1 MSYKQLL
8 KSYIKI
14 CLKVN
19 KPSFILN
26 EFIDLQNNGQ
36 STEEITKDQFA
47 YIRVYDQAHK
57 INKLLIICRSQDFQK
72 YKTFYQ
78 QVTKRS
84 IRNDLI
90 LNMLDD
96 YYLDPDQIFYVFEME
111 QYNSTLDEIEKQY
124 DQNKHLIS
132 KTKKQMT
139 DYFNNS
145 LHIFYQSKKQYVRFY
160 ICITLDNQL
169 KIKFNLIDH
178 NWIIR
183 SEVNKKNIS
192 DQERSQ
198 IEKQSRQL
206 GQLHTMEYEQELDGE
221 KIYKMSDIPN
231 MIAEFYESFNI
242 LIEKKD
248 LLQRIQNNYSN
259 VLNFHPLEI
268 FKMIQSHP
276 LYDQF
281 QVSYSDEMEFELI
294 VNKRGQTIILK
305 GHQLSSLSKAEKL
318 KDEYQFIILNK
329 QLKNNSTILS
339 ADLLM
344 TENHYYILIEK
355 KNLDYIHRN
364 TYSLANFNNLN
375 LKSKNEILNVLSLLY
390 FSQKILIEQNFQIT
404 KVNPQHLLFK
414 DQNKINNLNS
424 ENLEQ
429 KYTQKKLNSFL
440 QKGQYD
446 GNQQYVQQ
454 KLQQLS
460 IFDIQ
465 EFNKSYGA
473 QKKLQSIMQTE
484 LENNNFSQK
493 TSQKETDSLLI
504 KYLKQNDIS
513 ENQKEEVVKIY
524 NWLILGFDIINSI
537 QNNLYYYDNNDLS
550 VSNNDFRKKIHNDI
564 QISSIRI
571 PILIIQEEIFYL
583 EGFGPFFLIKQSED
597 MSIKDILKL
606 ELDTDT
612 YFNIFGENY
621 ICMFQDDKLLDLQ
634 TNFLQNL
641 KHLQKLTLY
650 FENSQYIKFNL
661 SGCKQII
668 QLNLEFFSQR
678 QKILY
683 DLTNILEQLDQTK
696 INTIKILSASID
708 QYGYDDAYQP
718 QLTKFYK
725 LKRLVNIRIDVDYL
739 DDNSS
744 ENEEYNSQD
753 RFKIFKQKF
762 QEFDR
767 SF

>member
-14 CLKVN
+14 CLKVT

-26 EFIDLQNNGQ
+26 EFLDLQNNGQ

-57 INKLLIICRSQDFQK
+57 INKLLIICRSQDFQI

-96 YYLDPDQIFYVFEME
+96 YYLDSDQIFYVFEME
-111 QYNSTLDEIEKQY
+111 QFNSTLDEIEKQY

-145 LHIFYQSKKQYVRFY
+145 LHINYQSKKQYVRFY

-178 NWIIR
+178 NWIIP
-183 SEVNKKNIS
+183 SEVNHKNIS
-192 DQERSQ
+192 DQELSQ

-206 GQLHTMEYEQELDGE
+206 GQLYTMEYEQELDGE

-231 MIAEFYESFNI
+231 MIGEFYESFNI

-248 LLQRIQNNYSN
+248 LLWRIQNNYSN
-259 VLNFHPLEI
+259 ILNFHPLEI

-305 GHQLSSLSKAEKL
+305 GHQLSTLSKAEKL

-344 TENHYYILIEK
+344 TQNHYYILIEK

-414 DQNKINNLNS
+414 DYNKINNLNI

-429 KYTQKKLNSFL
+429 KYKQKKLNAFL
-440 QKGQYD
+440 QKGKYD
-446 GNQQYVQQ
+446 ANQIYFEE

-465 EFNKSYGA
+465 EFNKSNET

-550 VSNNDFRKKIHNDI
+550 VSNSDFRKKIHNDI

-571 PILIIQEEIFYL
+571 PVNLFDNIQDTQ
-583 EGFGPFFLIKQSED
+583 KKD

-683 DLTNILEQLDQTK
+683 DLNNIIEQLDQTK
-696 INTIKILSASID
+696 INTIKILSASIG
-708 QYGYDDAYQP
+708 QYGYDAYQP
-718 QLTKFYK
+718 QLTQFYK
-725 LKRLVNIRIDVDYL
+725 LKRLVNIRIYQNYL
-739 DDNSS
+739 DDDDDYDSS
-744 ENEEYNSQD
+744 ENEEYNSED
-753 RFKIFKQKF
+753 SFKNFKQKF
-762 QEFDR
+762 QKFDR